1 MLGSSVIQNY
11 NMHKTVKNL
20 LPFLIL
26 LLSGTH
32 ACSQW
37 SSVKYSYSNISNN
50 TTSGFVDSDTSLNA
64 QQIFSPTYKNSI
76 ANLNLGNIG
85 QPWLSLD
92 GPKINSGFNLGM
104 NAYKSY
110 MINPDE
116 FIYIVPNK
124 KPCTDI
130 KYFQGSRANGVVS
143 LDLVHTQYIKK
154 KYPIAIVLNRLGST
168 GSYLHQNTDWYNT
181 QVMGNVYSKDSNY
194 ILIYRAA
201 FSKGNIQHNGGIQDT
216 GAFDSSDI
224 SFRNYSPVN
233 LSNSVSKLS
242 SKQIQAVQGFHLG
255 KIVTTIND
263 SIVKNEYRYLLT
275 HYINYYTFKHNYTDD
290 SIDGLTHQYRNYG
303 AASNDSVVENRFSN
317 KFVFSPAFK
326 RDTFDSR
333 KVDYSI
339 YVDHSYI
346 TVKDS
351 FKSNYNNL
359 KLGGNIIKNINKLP
373 LYLTFSGYY
382 YISGYNKNDYQIS
395 GGINNYITSPNQ
407 KIVASFI
414 FSDSRNEANYL
425 SKNYY
430 SNYYSWKT
438 NMDKMGL
445 TKFSLQFRIRN
456 NKDTSKSAKLAVNQR
471 LNVDYYMLRNYVY
484 NNPLSIPTQYN
495 GVLTGTTINYTLQA
509 KVFKHLGC
517 NINLNYNN
525 VSDNYY
531 LRLPQYATKSSLYY
545 TGKFFNSPMNFQLG
559 ADLFWFSKIRS
570 SLWNPVAGVFYFD
583 NQHNTGNY
591 PLIDLFFNAEIYQV
605 QLYLK
610 LEHAFWGLPAGYQFL
625 PNEYYSATAYPM
637 QPRAIRF
644 GLRWRLGG

>member
-1 MLGSSVIQNY
+1 
-11 NMHKTVKNL
+11 MHSAVKNL

-26 LLSGTH
+26 LLSGLS
-32 ACSQW
+32 AYSQR
-37 SSVKYSYSNISNN
+37 SSIKYSYSNIGNSLTN
-50 TTSGFVDSDTSLNA
+50 GFTNSDTTLNST
-64 QQIFSPTYKNSI
+64 QIFSPTYKNSI

-104 NAYKSY
+104 NAYKNY

-130 KYFQGSRANGVVS
+130 KYFQGSRANGVVN

-181 QVMGNVYSKDSNY
+181 QVMGSIYNKDSNY

-201 FSKGNIQHNGGIQDT
+201 FSKGSLEHNGGIQDT

-233 LSNSVSKLS
+233 LSNSVSKLN
-242 SKQIQAVQGFHLG
+242 SKQMQIVQGFHVG
-255 KIVTTIND
+255 KIVTKIND
-263 SIVKNEYRYLLT
+263 STIKKEYKYLLT

-290 SIDGLTHQYRNYG
+290 SIDGLTYQYRNY
-303 AASNDSVVENRFSN
+303 AASANDSIVESRFSN
-317 KFVFSPAFK
+317 RLVLSY
-326 RDTFDSR
+326 DTSYLKNGSSLYFE
-333 KVDYSI
+333 
-339 YVDHSYI
+339 HSYI
-346 TVKDS
+346 TVRDS
-351 FKSNYNNL
+351 TKSIYNNMKVGFDMNK
-359 KLGGNIIKNINKLP
+359 KLAGINMKLNNYWFFNGYNTGDYSLSIALSKKLIIKPKRNL
-373 LYLTFSGYY
+373 F
-382 YISGYNKNDYQIS
+382 ISF
-395 GGINNYITSPNQ
+395 
-407 KIVASFI
+407 VAI
-414 FSDSRNEANYL
+414 GTKNEADYV

-430 SNYYSWKT
+430 SNHYYWSTK
-438 NMDKMGL
+438 MDKVGL
-445 TKFSLQFRIRN
+445 TKFSFNIKETN
-456 NKDTSKSAKLAVNQR
+456 NQSSNFNIQQK
-471 LNVDYYMLRNYVY
+471 LNVDYYILRNYVY
-484 NNPLSIPTQYN
+484 NNPSSIPTQYA

-570 SLWNPVAGVFYFD
+570 SIWNPVAGVFYFD
-583 NQHNTGNY
+583 NQHYTGNY

-610 LEHAFWGLPAGYQFL
+610 VEHAFWGLPTGYQFL

-644 GLRWRLGG
+644 GLRWRFGG